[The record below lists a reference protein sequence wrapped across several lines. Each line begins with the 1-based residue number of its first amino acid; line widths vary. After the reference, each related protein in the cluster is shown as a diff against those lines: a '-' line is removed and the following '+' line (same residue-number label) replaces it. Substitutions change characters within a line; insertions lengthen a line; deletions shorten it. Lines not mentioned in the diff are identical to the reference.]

1 MTKRHKGLGQW
12 STHTEAELGGGHHG
26 QRHWVKTLHFLRS
39 LLSNSTVRFHNFP
52 KNRHCTRLQG
62 CDLQVTPDG
71 NMALED
77 TDLRKTRTRERR
89 VGVGVGAAGRRLGN
103 FLAMFQE
110 GMKVA
115 PGFCHTG
122 K

>member
-1 MTKRHKGLGQW
+1 MDSGTGL
-12 STHTEAELGGGHHG
+12 
-26 QRHWVKTLHFLRS
+26 RVKTLHFPRS

-52 KNRHCTRLQG
+52 KKRHCTGLQG
-62 CDLQVTPDG
+62 CDLQVTQDG

-77 TDLRKTRTRERR
+77 TDLRKTRAREGR
-89 VGVGVGAAGRRLGN
+89 VGVGMGAAGRRLGD

-115 PGFCHTG
+115 PGLCHTG
-122 K
+122 R